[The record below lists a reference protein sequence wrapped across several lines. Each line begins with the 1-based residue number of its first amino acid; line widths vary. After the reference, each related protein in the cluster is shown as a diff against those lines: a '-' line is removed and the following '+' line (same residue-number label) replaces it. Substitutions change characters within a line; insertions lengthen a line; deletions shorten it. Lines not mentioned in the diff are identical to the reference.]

1 MLLTQESDCKHTVPE
16 VPDRFQALVD
26 PSCLRQQE
34 YLFFGVWGKLSSRA
48 QEAWNWV
55 VPHDS
60 LPTRQTVQCRVW
72 GCTSHQGGGGHQYL
86 VGPLIKVPYWV
97 LWIKPGLA
105 ISKARVLTLTPS
117 LQIWEVSPIG
127 HQLTESRGCACSF
140 GEEGCWE
147 EPSARKEQLRMMSK
161 EVRTGAWVRR
171 AGFHALEVGNRGR

>member
-72 GCTSHQGGGGHQYL
+72 GCTSHQGGRGHQYL

-117 LQIWEVSPIG
+117 LQIWEVS
-127 HQLTESRGCACSF
+127 QLVTSPQRAEDVLVVSGRRDAGRSPVLGRSKWGWRVRKWGLVPES
-140 GEEGCWE
+140 GEQD
-147 EPSARKEQLRMMSK
+147 SM
-161 EVRTGAWVRR
+161 
-171 AGFHALEVGNRGR
+171 H